1 VFRQTY
7 VCYTCMETRRSYPD
21 CYCPKC
27 GKIMRSISWKLSIPK
42 KDRKLWEEAFLEWG
56 KMNPYYLDIMTG
68 DKE

>member
-1 VFRQTY
+1 
-7 VCYTCMETRRSYPD
+7 
-21 CYCPKC
+21 
-27 GKIMRSISWKLSIPK
+27 MRSISWKLSIPK